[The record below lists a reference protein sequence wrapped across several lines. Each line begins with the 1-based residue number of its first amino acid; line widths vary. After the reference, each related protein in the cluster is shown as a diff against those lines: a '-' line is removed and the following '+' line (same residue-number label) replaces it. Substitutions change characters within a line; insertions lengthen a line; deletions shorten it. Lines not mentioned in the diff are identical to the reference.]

1 MIIQSFLQFIKES
14 NDFKRILKHGD
25 YGDDVKALQR
35 GLEIKNPDGDFGDD
49 TKKLLISY
57 QKKRGLEPTGT
68 FGRETW
74 SVMFP
79 EKKVNIQDILN
90 RLERASSGLGTDEEA
105 LKNAILNIP
114 SREVVVSINNL
125 ISKNP
130 DKYSYQNIGDYF
142 SGELGIFDSGVR
154 DRIEKHLAKI
164 GALGLVKSTKLP
176 PINDGTIVKATLD
189 SVVKHEDVKL
199 EVYPDPIHGWKVPT
213 IGIGFNLARKD
224 ADKKLKAL
232 GLNPVLIRKKKSKI
246 TKEQAYKL
254 ATDDI
259 YNALQGAKRLIK
271 NFNEHPLEV
280 RSAITEVIFNIG
292 VTGFSKFDNFID
304 LIHKKNYKRAAKELM
319 NSSWSRQV
327 GRRAEEISDKIYSAK
342 LTS

>member
-1 MIIQSFLQFIKES
+1 MIIQSFLQFINES
-14 NDFKRILKHGD
+14 NDFKRVLKRGD

-35 GLEIKNPDGDFGDD
+35 GLGIKEPDGDFGDD
-49 TKKLLISY
+49 TRKLLISY
-57 QKKRGLEPTGT
+57 QKKRGLEPTGI

-79 EKKVNIQDILN
+79 KKEVNIQDILN
-90 RLERASSGLGTDEEA
+90 RLEKAASGLGTDEEA
-105 LKNAILNIP
+105 LEGAILNIP

-125 ISKNP
+125 ISKDR

-142 SGELGIFDSGVR
+142 SEELGIFDSGVR
-154 DRIEKHLAKI
+154 ERIEKHLAKI
-164 GALGLVKSTKLP
+164 GALDLIKSTELP

-259 YNALQGAKRLIK
+259 YNALQGAKRVIK
-271 NFNEHPLEV
+271 NFNEHPLQV

-292 VTGFSKFDNFID
+292 VTGFSKFDNFIN